1 MIGPALLRAARE
13 APGAAFLLGA
23 DGATTY
29 ADAAHKALRVGFLL
43 KARGISRLAC
53 HALDSP
59 KLVMLMLGAAL
70 VGCEVCVINRH
81 YGHAE
86 LESVLKRFEFTM
98 LAADSDIQ
106 IEGVT
111 VLSID
116 ALFADA
122 AAMTPPPTSEPHADP
137 RLLVLTTGT
146 TGLPKGARY
155 TWANLSAQAKTKS
168 DLAGS
173 RWLLAYHL
181 NHFAGLQMLVH
192 VLANRATMVIPA
204 GPEVE
209 QAQRA
214 LVEHHVE
221 YVSGTPTFFRFL
233 AAQMPESVSKSLAL
247 KQITLGGEAV
257 PQDLLGLIHER
268 FPSAKVSQIFATT
281 EIGSAFSVRDMSNGL
296 PASLLEKKD
305 ETGPQIKI
313 VDGELHILST
323 HGMLGYFGEP
333 EITGPVWRA
342 TGDLVEQRGDRVYFV
357 GRKSETINVGGVKV
371 HPLPIEEVV
380 QNVPGVVAVY
390 CYGKKNP
397 ITGQI
402 VAVDVLP
409 EATADRVALEEEIR
423 RACESLARH
432 AKPRIIRFVESL
444 DMANRKVIRRGQ

>member
-13 APGAAFLLGA
+13 VPGAVFLLGA
-23 DGATTY
+23 EGATTY
-29 ADAAHKALRVGFLL
+29 AEAAQGALRVGSLL
-43 KARGISRLAC
+43 RSRGITRLAC

-59 KLVMLMLGAAL
+59 KLVMLMLGCAL
-70 VGCEVCVINRH
+70 AGCEVCVINRH
-81 YGHAE
+81 YGQAE
-86 LESVLKRFEFTM
+86 LESVLTRFEFTH
-98 LAADSDIQ
+98 LAADSAIQ
-106 IEGVT
+106 IAGVS
-111 VLSID
+111 VVGLDS
-116 ALFADA
+116 LFLDA
-122 AAMTPPPTSEPHADP
+122 AGVAPLSEPHADP

-155 TWANLSAQAKTKS
+155 TWANLAAQAKTKS

-209 QAQRA
+209 QAQRS
-214 LVEHHVE
+214 LVEHRVE

-233 AAQMPESVSKSLAL
+233 AAQMPESVSKTLAL

-257 PQDLLGLIHER
+257 PQDLLGLLHER
-268 FPSAKVSQIFATT
+268 FPNAKVSQIFATT

-305 ETGPQIKI
+305 ENAPQIKI

-380 QNVPGVVAVY
+380 VNVPGVVAAY

-409 EATADRVALEEEIR
+409 EQGADRAALEEDIR

-432 AKPRIIRFVESL
+432 AQPRIIRFVESL
-444 DMANRKVIRRGQ
+444 EMANRKVIRRGQ

>member
-1 MIGPALLRAARE
+1 MIGDVLLRAARE
-13 APGAAFLLGA
+13 APGAVFLLGT
-23 DGATTY
+23 DGAHSY
-29 ADAAHKALRVGFLL
+29 ADAAQTALRLGALL
-43 KARGISRLAC
+43 RAKGITRLAC
-53 HALDSP
+53 HATDSP
-59 KLVMLMLGAAL
+59 TLVMLMLGCAL
-70 VGCEVCVINRH
+70 AGTEVCVINRH
-81 YGHAE
+81 YGQSE
-86 LESVLKRFEFTM
+86 LESVLKRFEFTH
-98 LAADSDIQ
+98 LAADAPVVID
-106 IEGVT
+106 GVT
-111 VLSID
+111 TW
-116 ALFADA
+116 ALDRLLAESRSVA
-122 AAMTPPPTSEPHADP
+122 PLAEAHADP

-155 TWANLSAQAKTKS
+155 TWANLTAQAKTK
-168 DLAGS
+168 DELAGS

-204 GPEVE
+204 GPEVS
-209 QAQRA
+209 QAQQA
-214 LVEHHVE
+214 LAEHRVE

-233 AAQMPESVSKSLAL
+233 VAQMPAEVSRTLAL

-257 PQDLLGLIHER
+257 PQDLLGLLHER
-268 FPSAKVSQIFATT
+268 FPNAKVSQIFATT

-305 ETGPQIKI
+305 ENGPQIKI

-333 EITGPVWRA
+333 EISGPVWRA

-371 HPLPIEEVV
+371 HPLPIEEVI

-409 EATADRVALEEEIR
+409 EQSADRTALEEDIR
-423 RACESLARH
+423 RACETLARH
-432 AKPRIIRFVESL
+432 AQPRIIRFVESL
-444 DMANRKVIRRGQ
+444 EMANRKVIRRGQ

>member
-1 MIGPALLRAARE
+1 MTGPALLRAARE
-13 APGAAFLLGA
+13 APDAVFLLGA
-23 DGATTY
+23 AGATSY
-29 ADAAHKALRVGFLL
+29 ADAARHALRVGALL
-43 KARGISRLAC
+43 KARGITRLAC

-59 KLVMLMLGAAL
+59 RLVMLMIGCAL
-70 VGCEVCVINRH
+70 SGCEVCVINRH
-81 YGHAE
+81 YGQSE
-86 LESVLKRFEFTM
+86 LQDVLKRFDFTH
-98 LAADSDIQ
+98 LAADAPMTFDGVSVLDI
-106 IEGVT
+106 
-111 VLSID
+111 D
-116 ALFADA
+116 DLFAQSA
-122 AAMTPPPTSEPHADP
+122 GVSQLGEPHADP

-155 TWANLSAQAKTKS
+155 TWANLAAQAKTKG

-192 VLANRATMVIPA
+192 VLANRATLVIPA

-214 LVEHHVE
+214 LIEHRVE

-233 AAQMPESVSKSLAL
+233 AAQMPESVCRTLPL

-257 PQDLLGLIHER
+257 PQDLLELLRER
-268 FPSAKVSQIFATT
+268 FPAAKVSQIFATT

-305 ETGPQIKI
+305 DAGPQIRI

-323 HGMLGYFGEP
+323 HGMLGYYGEP
-333 EITGPVWRA
+333 ESTGPVWRA
-342 TGDLVEQRGDRVYFV
+342 TGDLVELRGDRVYFV

-380 QNVPGVVAVY
+380 VKVPGVVAAY

-409 EATADRVALEEEIR
+409 EPGADRARLEENIR
-423 RACESLARH
+423 AACESLARH
-432 AKPRIIRFVESL
+432 AQPRIIRFVESL